1 MKKKGSRT
9 HRTVTLMPPKSMRR
23 PVASMHAPD
32 LFENGKLRKHNVSIM
47 DFMPG
52 VKRPRKAAGVAR

>member
-1 MKKKGSRT
+1 MKKQGSNTR
-9 HRTVTLMPPKSMRR
+9 RLVTLTLPKSMRR

-52 VKRPRKAAGVAR
+52 GKRAGKSRGK

>member
-1 MKKKGSRT
+1 MKKQDSKTRR
-9 HRTVTLMPPKSMRR
+9 HVTLTPPRSMRS

-32 LFENGKLRKHNVSIM
+32 LLENGKLRAHNVSIM

-52 VKRPRKAAGVAR
+52 GKRAGKSRAAR

>member
-1 MKKKGSRT
+1 
-9 HRTVTLMPPKSMRR
+9 
-23 PVASMHAPD
+23 MHAPD

-52 VKRPRKAAGVAR
+52 GKRAVK